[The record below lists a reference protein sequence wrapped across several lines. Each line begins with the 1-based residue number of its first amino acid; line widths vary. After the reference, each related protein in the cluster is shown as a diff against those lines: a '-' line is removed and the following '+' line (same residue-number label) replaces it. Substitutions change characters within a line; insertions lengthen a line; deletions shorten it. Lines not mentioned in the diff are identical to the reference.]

1 LIGASDKSLQL
12 EWSEMVKVIVR
23 EEAAKYQVSKS
34 SRAKVKFGSSIEVD
48 AYLLPDGE
56 IRFGKNSASI
66 SLGYG
71 KDWVGEL
78 KGKPL
83 ELLRGKGYTGAEK
96 SVDLPAVRG
105 GGDSAKT
112 ISLSD
117 YRQLIIFAARK
128 GKENAFALLE
138 ALADISLEDF
148 AREALG
154 VQRLTSQEKTDRID
168 AIICTYYLE
177 EQAEIDDRRLPG
189 DDMYFADGVN

>member
-1 LIGASDKSLQL
+1 
-12 EWSEMVKVIVR
+12 MVKVIVR

-56 IRFGKNSASI
+56 IRFGAASAASSI
-66 SLGYG
+66 GYADNWVTRISG
-71 KDWVGEL
+71 KALEAL
-78 KGKPL
+78 TAKGF
-83 ELLRGKGYTGAEK
+83 TGLQK
-96 SVDLPAVRG
+96 TVDLPTVRG

-117 YRQLIIFAARK
+117 YRQLIVFAAKK
-128 GKENAFALLE
+128 GKANAEALLDAILE
-138 ALADISLEDF
+138 VSLEDF

-154 VQRLTSQEKTDRID
+154 IDRLTGQQKTDRID

-177 EQAEIDDRRLPG
+177 EQTEIDDRRLPG